1 MSDATGKQL
10 VEQLVELETLDE
22 AQEIVQEKELTGELN
37 SLDSDD
43 LEIVGG
49 LFGSAVFD
57 DTKFGAPQES
67 DSTDNIPSTDGSV
80 EAEANVP
87 SNSVDGPVDNNSD
100 DTVQIP
106 IDNPNGSDT
115 SETDSTAGDTD
126 NPSTDSSNE
135 SNASD
140 ASDNTDPTAD
150 SNSGGTPDNPINDS
164 TESDS
169 PTTDSSESDT
179 DSPATDSTA
188 QTKADDTQH
197 AGSTGNDL
205 IGSTNLASS
214 LLRSTSAQ
222 QVIQLVEQEGFES
235 SLSQLTT
242 EDVASLMNKFDPS
255 LLVAYAAQKAQPAPP
270 NPQPKI
276 PTLSIREE
284 RVNEG
289 DTVTIEI
296 TDALPETGY
305 TWSINSGPNFVS
317 NQLDLAPSFLEFAQ
331 AYPSRKVTTDPSGSA
346 VIQFTVLADRQTE
359 GDETLRV
366 SIFGEGIPPTE
377 IPEATVEI
385 KDTSKHPHAATD
397 GNDIVSAPYSGQDTN
412 DRLFGLD
419 GDDRIFGHGGDDLLV
434 GGPGDDQLYG
444 GKGTD
449 TAQFIGDSS
458 NYEVSLDFDR
468 ETGTLM
474 YQVKQT
480 IENGIGGTDLIAS
493 DIEYLKFGNET
504 ISLSQFVESNLQV
517 QQGIGSDGADTL
529 EATSSDDWIKA
540 GGGNDIISTAVAGID
555 LLDGGSG
562 FDQLRVDANFE
573 SIVFLGGDYIGQSLI
588 SSDSALKISQI
599 ELLEF
604 NEKNV
609 LLTAGSGLSDA
620 IQITKGA
627 LCLDTTDN
635 VTDLISSVVTDVKNG
650 DTDIASRLVETSG
663 LDTLDNSEYISR
675 LFENIVR
682 REASD
687 SELASLESTMV
698 DWSKEQILEMA
709 MNTAPANQLHRDTSI
724 LGLDIFVTDPNGV
737 GIGVFW

>member
-1 MSDATGKQL
+1 MSETTGKSL

-49 LFGSAVFD
+49 LFGTAVFD

-80 EAEANVP
+80 EAEANAP
-87 SNSVDGPVDNNSD
+87 GNSVDAPVDDNSD
-100 DTVQIP
+100 DSPP
-106 IDNPNGSDT
+106 ISVDNPNGSDT
-115 SETDSTAGDTD
+115 SETDSTAGGTD
-126 NPSTDSSNE
+126 NSSTDP

-150 SNSGGTPDNPINDS
+150 SNSGGTPDNPIDDS
-164 TESDS
+164 TESES
-169 PTTDSSESDT
+169 PATDSSESDT
-179 DSPATDSTA
+179 DSPSTDSTA
-188 QTKADDTQH
+188 QTNADDAQSS
-197 AGSTGNDL
+197 GSTGNGFV
-205 IGSTNLASS
+205 GSTNFASS
-214 LLRSTSAQ
+214 LLRSTSAP

-242 EDVASLMNKFDPS
+242 GDVASLMNKFDPA
-255 LLVAYAAQKAQPAPP
+255 LLVAYAEQKAQPAPP
-270 NPQPKI
+270 NPQPTI
-276 PTLSIREE
+276 PTLSVREE

-296 TDALPETGY
+296 ADALPDVGY

-317 NQLDLAPSFLEFAQ
+317 NQLDLSPSFLEFAQ
-331 AYPSRKVTTDPSGSA
+331 AYPSRKVITDPSGSA
-346 VIQFTVLADRQTE
+346 IIQFTVLADRQTE

-366 SIFGEGIPPTE
+366 SIFGEGIPSTE
-377 IPEATVEI
+377 IPEVTVEI

-397 GNDIVSAPYSGQDTN
+397 GNDVVSAPFSGEDTN

-474 YQVKQT
+474 YQVEQT
-480 IENGIGGTDLIAS
+480 NENGIGGTDLIAS

-562 FDQLRVDANFE
+562 FDQLHVDANFE
-573 SIVFLGGDYIGQSLI
+573 SIVFLGGDYIGQSII
-588 SSDSALKISQI
+588 SDDAALKISQI

-604 NEKNV
+604 NDKNV

-627 LCLDTTDN
+627 LCLDTTAN

-663 LDTLDNSEYISR
+663 LASIDNSEYISR
-675 LFENIVR
+675 LFDNIVR
-682 REASD
+682 REATD
-687 SELASLESTMV
+687 SELASLESTML

-724 LGLDIFVTDPNGV
+724 LGLDIFVTDPTGV
-737 GIGVFW
+737 GIGVSW